1 MTDIKRREFN
11 QLLGLGAAIPT
22 LLGSAGVKANS
33 AWSLTADVAECCSCE
48 IPCPCNFGRPTELR
62 CDGSRLIQIREGH
75 AGDQNLA
82 GISFIATFEMR
93 EWAKLY
99 VDETLSDEQ
108 MAAFESIMPLAFKG
122 FQKLRKSMQRVPLLV
137 KRTADTVSFDSPAS
151 QVEMKLLKGLD
162 GKPIKIS
169 GLPSPVFFDYTQYE
183 SVVHMHQ
190 GEERQWSHSGTN
202 GFTSRMVVSA

>member
-1 MTDIKRREFN
+1 MTDMKRRDFN
-11 QLLGLGAAIPT
+11 QLLGLTAAIPAV
-22 LLGSAGVKANS
+22 LGASSVNAAN
-33 AWSLTADVAECCSCE
+33 AWSLSADVAECCSCE

-75 AGDQNLA
+75 AGKQDLA
-82 GISFIATFEMR
+82 GVSFIATFEMR

-99 VDETLSDEQ
+99 VDETLSDKQ

-122 FQKLRKSMQRVPLLV
+122 FQKLRKTMERVPLNIN
-137 KRTADTVSFDSPAS
+137 RTAETVSFHSPAS

-162 GKPIKIS
+162 GKAIKIS

-183 SVVHMHQ
+183 SVVHKHQ
-190 GEERQWSHSGTN
+190 GKDREWSHSGTN
-202 GFTSRMVVSA
+202 GFTSKMVVSG